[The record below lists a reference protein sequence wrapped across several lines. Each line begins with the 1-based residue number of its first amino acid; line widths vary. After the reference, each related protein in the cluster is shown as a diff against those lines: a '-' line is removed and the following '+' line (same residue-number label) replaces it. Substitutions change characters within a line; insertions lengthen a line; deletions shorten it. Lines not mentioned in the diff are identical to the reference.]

1 MTNLS
6 IYYFEKLKN
15 YYQNFPLAKLMFSN
29 NLFSPKP
36 KDILFT

>member
-6 IYYFEKLKN
+6 IFYFEKPKN

-29 NLFSPKP
+29 NLFFPKP
-36 KDILFT
+36 TDIQFT